1 MVTGHKVRCKY
12 FGGIVQSQSSNI
24 HQRGKSHLIHIQ
36 LLHIY
41 PPNMHIFHI
50 CRNRRN
56 YLTISLRSFTH
67 LVESQSLLHVVT
79 FHRFEKLKYFVQK
92 YILKYAFSTKKRK
105 NDPTQKLSFQK
116 ANFTVDIFMLLK
128 TK

>member
-1 MVTGHKVRCKY
+1 MNLQVGMVTGHKVRCKY

-92 YILKYAFSTKKRK
+92 YILKYAFSTKKEK
-105 NDPTQKLSFQK
+105 K
-116 ANFTVDIFMLLK
+116 
-128 TK
+128 